1 MQIKTKQ
8 QQENCQEQL
17 YIIKNILC
25 IELTFKYIP
34 HD

>member
-8 QQENCQEQL
+8 QQENCQEQP
-17 YIIKNILC
+17 YIIKNILW
-25 IELTFKYIP
+25 IELTFKYIA